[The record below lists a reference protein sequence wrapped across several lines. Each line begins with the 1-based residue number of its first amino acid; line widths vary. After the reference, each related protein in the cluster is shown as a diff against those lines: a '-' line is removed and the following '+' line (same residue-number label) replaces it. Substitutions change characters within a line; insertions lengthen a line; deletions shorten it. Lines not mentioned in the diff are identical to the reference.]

1 MIPRTF
7 PSTIDANGNRSM
19 VIFPIT
25 TYDPSGR
32 WRDWIPVRGGTN
44 SAKVNTYDE
53 DGGQSMTIIDTLTN
67 KQAWLDYVPVVFV
80 GGNDVDAWDVKDIG
94 FIPGFGDVPS
104 IVTNF
109 SMLQFD
115 RTGMTYSRAGD
126 RSATVV
132 DNEGYIWACKDN
144 EMRMQGFRR
153 VENFNPVSNRPPY
166 QTVNSFSPQPLLNSQ
181 LNIDGSGTAWALAPG
196 TTGFCQTNITIPA
209 DRYRYMMSYLV
220 RPLQAGSRVYFVAN
234 GINTVEITSANFTSY
249 YDFDTNTFGA
259 GMGAATAEILEKG
272 WVRISRIFT
281 NNGSGTL
288 FLLRIDSSALVNGR
302 VAFGGIQVERCAPGQ
317 TLPSEYVS
325 NGVLT
330 TPFHGFFADGV
341 KYFTTDRNGDDIP
354 EATRLGVL
362 IEEASTN
369 LLVRS
374 EEFGTTWATGGTAVV
389 TSNNHI
395 SPAGIQNADTYVP
408 NSGVAGILQQT
419 VTPAVAAHT
428 FSCYIK
434 RTGTTLNSIRLQA
447 TEGANFAFA
456 DFNLSTGAIATGSS
470 GMTSVS
476 GSISDADSNGWR
488 RCAITFTTITA
499 AATNFLFTLPT
510 ASGNAVDGFYLWGA
524 QLEQKAFITSYITT
538 TSAAVTR
545 NLDSLETT
553 PVPSFSTLAGTL
565 FIDWQSTGGT
575 TTRVPML
582 INRLDG
588 ALSDFLDIVE
598 APGGLSNE
606 VGGRVRANSSTD
618 ASITKIQ
625 ASTRRKAALAYAPN
639 DAAFS
644 VSGQAVG
651 TDATVGTPTMATSRI
666 QYGRNFSSGFML
678 NNTIREVRYYP
689 VRLSN
694 DVLQAITA

>member
-1 MIPRTF
+1 
-7 PSTIDANGNRSM
+7 M

-44 SAKVNTYDE
+44 SAKVNTYNE

-80 GGNDVDAWDVKDIG
+80 GGNDADAWDVSDIG

-132 DNEGYIWACKDN
+132 DNEGYIWACKAN
-144 EMRMQGFRR
+144 EMRMSGFRR
-153 VENFNPVSNRPPY
+153 VENLPGVTNSDTLNGVTVGATATFSPGSVTPPTGLSSASSVRWTADAATSDLNTSLSNIVGTGRRIVISFWGRSLDSNNIPITLFMVNGVGGTIHNSAFTLTPSWQRFTMDDPAMITAADGIARARFSRNSGQINRP
-166 QTVNSFSPQPLLNSQ
+166 
-181 LNIDGSGTAWALAPG
+181 IGLAG
-196 TTGFCQTNITIPA
+196 
-209 DRYRYMMSYLV
+209 
-220 RPLQAGSRVYFVAN
+220 LQIEIVDAAGR
-234 GINTVEITSANFTSY
+234 
-249 YDFDTNTFGA
+249 GA
-259 GMGAATAEILEKG
+259 
-272 WVRISRIFT
+272 
-281 NNGSGTL
+281 
-288 FLLRIDSSALVNGR
+288 
-302 VAFGGIQVERCAPGQ
+302 
-317 TLPSEYVS
+317 SEYIS
-325 NGVLT
+325 LGVLSS
-330 TPFHGFFADGV
+330 PFHGFFADGV

-369 LLVRS
+369 ILVRS

-389 TSNNHI
+389 TSDNHI
-395 SPAGIQNADTYVP
+395 SPAGLQNADRYVP

-565 FIDWQSTGGT
+565 FIDWQSIGGT

-694 DVLQAITA
+694 EVLQAITA